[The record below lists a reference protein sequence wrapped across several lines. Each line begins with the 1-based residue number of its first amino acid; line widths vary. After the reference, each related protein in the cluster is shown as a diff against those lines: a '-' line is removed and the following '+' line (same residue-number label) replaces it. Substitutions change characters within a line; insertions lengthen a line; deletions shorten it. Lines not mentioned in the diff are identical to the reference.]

1 MRVRLHTVAA
11 AGRIDP
17 PPRWQ
22 ALHEYET
29 HRVPVGATI
38 LDAKYC
44 ELCGRNFL
52 RRARSDDRYCSKC
65 LLTILTVNTQIAEKP
80 VSKLI
85 H

>member
-1 MRVRLHTVAA
+1 MRLRLHTVAA

-17 PPRWQ
+17 PRHWR

-44 ELCGRNFL
+44 ECAGATFFAERNP
-52 RRARSDDRYCSKC
+52 
-65 LLTILTVNTQIAEKP
+65 TIGTAPSVC
-80 VSKLI
+80 
-85 H
+85 

>member
-1 MRVRLHTVAA
+1 MNMR
-11 AGRIDP
+11 P
-17 PPRWQ
+17 
-22 ALHEYET
+22 
-29 HRVPVGATI
+29 HRVPFGATI

-52 RRARSDDRYCSKC
+52 RRAQSDDRYCSKC
-65 LLTILTVNTQIAEKP
+65 LSTILTVNAQMAEKP